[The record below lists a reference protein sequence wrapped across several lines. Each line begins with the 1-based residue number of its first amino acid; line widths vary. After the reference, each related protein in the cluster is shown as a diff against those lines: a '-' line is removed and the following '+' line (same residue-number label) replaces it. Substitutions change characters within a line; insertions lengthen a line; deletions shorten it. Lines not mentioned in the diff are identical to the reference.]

1 MARKSARQQWAD
13 KLAGKQVVSRSVEPV
28 ALGLQAS
35 RFRGKVLGVDPSL
48 RGTGLAVIDWDG
60 HTGKLLA
67 SRTLKQTR
75 ELPVVDCLVDIAEA
89 VHDMVVQHAL
99 THVAVEET
107 IYVQNFQTA
116 QVLGMV
122 RGAVLTAAGQ
132 CRCQTYEYAPLRIKQ
147 AVVGAGRASKEQVT
161 RTVQQLLCLPE
172 PLPYDEAD
180 ASAIALCHAFTG
192 GGSAS

>member
-13 KLAGKQVVSRSVEPV
+13 KLAGKQVASKCEVPVS
-28 ALGLQAS
+28 LGLQAS

-60 HTGKLLA
+60 HSGKLLA
-67 SRTLKQTR
+67 SRTLKQIR
-75 ELPVVDCLVDIAEA
+75 ELPVMDCLVDIAEA
-89 VHDMVVQHAL
+89 VREMVEAHAL

-116 QVLGMV
+116 QVMGMV

-132 CRCQTYEYAPLRIKQ
+132 CRCQAYEYAPLRIKQ
-147 AVVGAGRASKEQVT
+147 AVVGAGRASKEQVA
-161 RTVQQLLCLPE
+161 RTVQQLLRLPE
-172 PLPYDEAD
+172 PLPFDEAD
-180 ASAIALCHAFTG
+180 A
-192 GGSAS
+192 